1 MKRNRFP
8 AGWNEDRVHS
18 VLKHYNKQTADEAV
32 AEDEAAFRVR
42 RRPAIDDPY
51 ATAAKKY
58 EPKGVTTILFVAESP
73 PRSIDRYF
81 YFEDVKRDDWLW
93 IALMKGLYPP
103 EWEREPTKTQRLR
116 KKEWLVKFQES
127 GFRLIDA
134 VKEPICGKRVARIRS
149 AAPELVKE
157 IREIAPKQIVLIK
170 ASVHEALF
178 EKFQN
183 AGLTVV
189 NDRHKP
195 LPFPAAG
202 WQNQFDKQFRQLI
215 EDGKLMNPTSP
226 NNSPNFRSRDWFGKR
241 DRWGLGHR
249 AWLRAEGFSERV
261 FEGKPVI
268 GVCNSWSELNNCNA
282 HLRTV
287 AEAVKR
293 GVWEAG
299 GFPLEFNTISL
310 GEMLMK
316 PTTMLYRNLMAM
328 EVEECIR
335 AYPLDGVVLLCGCD
349 KTTPAQLM
357 GAASVDVPAIMVP
370 GGPML
375 SGMWHDRELAAGTD
389 VRKMWEEVRA
399 GRLGEEEYCEIESCV
414 ARSTGHCYVM
424 GTASTMASLA
434 EGLGMTLPG
443 AADIPAADSR
453 RMMIAEESGK
463 RIVDMVREGL
473 RPSHIM
479 TSAALENTIRLLM
492 ALGGSTNAIVHLVAI
507 AGRLGIK
514 LPLSLFDEIAGTTPF
529 IANVKPSGKFLMEE
543 FSYAGGVP
551 AVLKEIS
558 PLLHLDALTASGKSL
573 GENLKRAACFNRE
586 VIRPLNEPLLPQGGV
601 VVLNGNLAPLG
612 AVIKQSAVSPH
623 LMKHCGRAV
632 VFQNNRDLLAR
643 LDDPNLPVDENSVM
657 VLKNA
662 GPKGAPG
669 MPEWGHLPI
678 PAKLL
683 RAGVKDMVRLSD
695 ARISGTSF
703 GTIVVHVA
711 PEAAVGG
718 PLAIVQDG
726 DEIELDVAARRLE
739 LRVPDAEIKRRLSQ
753 WRAPAPHYT
762 RGYGRLFLDHILQA
776 NEGCD
781 FDFLRGADRE
791 DDGSPLAR
799 YPNPAL

>member
-1 MKRNRFP
+1 MPSTSHSDFP
-8 AGWNEDRVHS
+8 
-18 VLKHYNKQTADEAV
+18 
-32 AEDEAAFRVR
+32 
-42 RRPAIDDPY
+42 
-51 ATAAKKY
+51 
-58 EPKGVTTILFVAESP
+58 
-73 PRSIDRYF
+73 
-81 YFEDVKRDDWLW
+81 
-93 IALMKGLYPP
+93 
-103 EWEREPTKTQRLR
+103 
-116 KKEWLVKFQES
+116 
-127 GFRLIDA
+127 
-134 VKEPICGKRVARIRS
+134 
-149 AAPELVKE
+149 
-157 IREIAPKQIVLIK
+157 
-170 ASVHEALF
+170 
-178 EKFQN
+178 
-183 AGLTVV
+183 
-189 NDRHKP
+189 
-195 LPFPAAG
+195 
-202 WQNQFDKQFRQLI
+202 
-215 EDGKLMNPTSP
+215 KL
-226 NNSPNFRSRDWFGKR
+226 RSRDWFGKR
-241 DRWGLGHR
+241 DRWGLAHR
-249 AWLRAEGFSERV
+249 AWLRSEGFAEGV
-261 FEGKPVI
+261 FDGKPVI

-316 PTTMLYRNLMAM
+316 PTAMFFRNLMAM
-328 EVEECIR
+328 EVEETIR
-335 AYPLDGVVLLCGCD
+335 ANPLDGVVLLCGCD

-357 GAASVDVPAIMVP
+357 GAASVDLPAIMVP

-375 SGMWHDRELAAGTD
+375 RGTWHGRELAFGTD

-399 GRLGEEEYCEIESCV
+399 DRLGEEEWCEIESCV
-414 ARSTGHCYVM
+414 ARSAGHCGVM

-453 RMMIAEESGK
+453 RMMIAEQSGK
-463 RIVDMVREGL
+463 RIVDMVKEGL

-479 TSAALENTIRLLM
+479 TTAALENATRLLM

-507 AGRLGIK
+507 AGRLGIS
-514 LPLSLFDEIAGTTPF
+514 LPLSSFDDVAATTPF
-529 IANVKPSGKFLMEE
+529 ITNVRPSGKFLMED

-558 PLLHLDALTASGKSL
+558 PLLHLEALTASGKTM
-573 GENLKRAACFNRE
+573 GENLKGAACFNRE
-586 VIRPLNEPLLPQGGV
+586 IIRPLNEPLLPQGGV

-623 LMKHCGRAV
+623 LMKHRGRAV
-632 VFQNNRDLLAR
+632 VFQNNVDLLAR
-643 LDDPNLPVDENSVM
+643 IDDPGLQVDENSVM

-683 RAGVKDMVRLSD
+683 KAGVKDMVRLSD

-726 DEIELDVAARRLE
+726 DEIELDVPARRLE
-739 LRVPDAEIKRRLSQ
+739 LRVPEAEIKTRLAQ
-753 WRAPAPHYT
+753 WKAPAPHYT

-791 DDGSPLAR
+791 DEGTPLAR
-799 YPNPAL
+799 FPNPAL